1 MHSKLKNVHL
11 IFIFKRRQKWVI
23 YVFIL
28 LQVLEK
34 HDHQLEGVYLAQGL
48 YTKFVIMLLGS
59 WHSPIVGSTIRG
71 KKF

>member
-1 MHSKLKNVHL
+1 LGPRNKFRGASTMHSKLKNVHL

-34 HDHQLEGVYLAQGL
+34 HDHELEGVYLAQ
-48 YTKFVIMLLGS
+48 VEI
-59 WHSPIVGSTIRG
+59 
-71 KKF
+71 